1 MAGVCSSSS
10 TGWALLER
18 RLPGPRVLITVPAS
32 IFPAASPTTI
42 ARCAVI
48 STRTRCTSRSAPAQA
63 SGRLGALP
71 RFIADNWRFHRLLAN
86 GAFELVHVNPS
97 MNMRCIVRDGVLLL
111 IARAHRVPV
120 LVFFRGWDPA
130 YAARIRECHRRLF
143 GAVYGKA
150 AAMVVLAREFQAT
163 LAGLRLA
170 LPTWFETTLVDEAL
184 LALAPGERAPR
195 PAGACEILY
204 LGRLDRGKGLIEA
217 LEAFALVRR
226 EWPGATLSIAGDGPE
241 RAAGVELVAARG
253 IGGVRFLGHVE
264 DADKARAFRDADIYL
279 FTSLAE
285 GMPNSVLEAMA
296 FGLPVVT
303 SAVGGLRDFFEDG
316 RMGSLVIEASAGE
329 YARRLLRL
337 ARDPGLR
344 RVMGDYNRD
353 FASRRFFSPV
363 VAGRLLEIYDQVA
376 KQAAAR

>member
-1 MAGVCSSSS
+1 MSAAPV
-10 TGWALLER
+10 
-18 RLPGPRVLITVPAS
+18 RVLISVPRLDLPGGVANYYRVLRRHLDADKVYFE
-32 IFPAASPTTI
+32 IGARAGETGVLAA
-42 ARCAVI
+42 A
-48 STRTRCTSRSAPAQA
+48 
-63 SGRLGALP
+63 G

-150 AAMVVLAREFQAT
+150 AAMVVLAREFQTT
-163 LAGLRLA
+163 LAGAGLRL
-170 LPTWFETTLVDEAL
+170 PTYFETTLVDDAL
-184 LALAPGERAPR
+184 LALAVGQRTAR
-195 PAGACEILY
+195 QAGTCEILY

-217 LEAFALVRR
+217 LESFELVRR

-241 RAAGVELVAARG
+241 RAAGGELVAARG
-253 IGGVRFLGHVE
+253 IAGVRFLGHVE
-264 DADKARAFRDADIYL
+264 GADKARAFRDADIYL

-316 RMGSLVIEASAGE
+316 RMGSLVMEGSAEE

-344 RVMGDYNRD
+344 QTMGDYNRG
-353 FASRRFFSPV
+353 FASRRFFAPV
-363 VAGRLLEIYDQVA
+363 VAGRLLEIYDQVG